1 MAIDVLGALLPMLVD
16 AVKFIEERDRMCK
29 SFDAGC
35 TGCPASN
42 ACKNELC
49 CAFDLGSTLDAT
61 AQVSIVEKWSAAHP
75 RKTRQSVF
83 LEQYPEA
90 AALDEYG
97 VLRICPMGISAAH
110 RGNDG
115 LCKNPERPCIDCR
128 HEFWM
133 QEVE

>member
-1 MAIDVLGALLPMLVD
+1 MD
-16 AVKFIEERDRMCK
+16 AVKFIKELNRMCK
-29 SFDAGC
+29 SFGTGC

-61 AQVSIVEKWSAAHP
+61 AQIAIVEKWSTAHP

-83 LEQYPEA
+83 LEQWPEA
-90 AALDEYG
+90 GIDKSGCLM
-97 VLRICPMGISAAH
+97 LCPLTVSAEH
-110 RGNDG
+110 RDRHGECTKLVCSG
-115 LCKNPERPCIDCR
+115 CR
-128 HEFWM
+128 RKFWM